1 MSGIVP
7 LSSRHGGQKDIIFT
21 AEAADIEAALLGM
34 ADERQ
39 ARQLLRFFKTG
50 PGQYGEGDIFI
61 GLKNPQVR
69 MVVKETW
76 KHTSL
81 TEAEKLAKSPRHEV
95 RLCGLLIMV
104 EQYLRAMKHDDKASM
119 TAVFESY
126 VALHPFV
133 NNWDLVDL
141 SAIKIVGN
149 HEVMNPGIDLMDEWI
164 NPESHTLWQQR
175 IAMVSTW
182 MLIRNHRADVC
193 FRRAEKLLPSPHDLL
208 HKAAG
213 WMLRE
218 AWKKGYKDELRDFLD
233 ENVTR
238 MPPIML
244 SYACEQMSADERH
257 RWQRKRKGAL

>member
-1 MSGIVP
+1 MN
-7 LSSRHGGQKDIIFT
+7 K
-21 AEAADIEAALLGM
+21 AKDIEATLLSM

-50 PGQYGEGDIFI
+50 AGEYGEGDHFI

-69 MVVKETW
+69 LVVKEAW
-76 KHTSL
+76 KQTPL
-81 TEAEKLAKSPRHEV
+81 EEAVRLAQSPMHEV

-104 EQYLRAMKHDDKASM
+104 EKYLKAMKRQDGEEMSRIFSAYM
-119 TAVFESY
+119 E
-126 VALHPFV
+126 LHPYV

-149 HEVMNPGIDLMDEWI
+149 HEVLNPDLTLLDEWI
-164 NPESHTLWQQR
+164 EPEGHSLWQQR

-182 MLIRNHRADVC
+182 KLIRAGRPDVC
-193 FRRAEKLLPSPHDLL
+193 FQRAEKLLDSPHDLL

-218 AWKKGYKDELRDFLD
+218 AWKKGYKEDLRAFLS
-233 ENVTR
+233 EHAGQ
-238 MPPIML
+238 MPSVML
-244 SYACEQMSADERH
+244 SYACEQMHPDERH
-257 RWQRKRKGAL
+257 RWQLLRRSLKR

>member
-1 MSGIVP
+1 MDKAVDITETLMS
-7 LSSRHGGQKDIIFT
+7 
-21 AEAADIEAALLGM
+21 M

-50 PGQYGEGDIFI
+50 PGEYGEGDRFI

-69 MVVKETW
+69 MIVKEAW
-76 KHTSL
+76 KTTPLS
-81 TEAEKLAKSPRHEV
+81 EAAELVRSPLHEV

-104 EQYLRAMKHDDKASM
+104 EKYLRAMKRDDRELM
-119 TAVFESY
+119 TEIFNTY
-126 VALHPFV
+126 IALHPHI

-149 HEVMNPGIDLMDEWI
+149 HEVLNPDITLMDEWI
-164 NPESHTLWQQR
+164 VPEGHTLWQQR

-182 MLIRNHRADVC
+182 MLIRGNRPEKCFERARVL
-193 FRRAEKLLPSPHDLL
+193 ASSPHDLL

-218 AWKKGYKDELRDFLD
+218 AWKRGYKEGVRQFLTD
-233 ENVTR
+233 NVR
-238 MPPIML
+238 AMPSVML
-244 SYACEQMSADERH
+244 SYTSEQMSPDERRH
-257 RWQRKRKGAL
+257 WQLLRKSSKV